1 MHNSFNLTKVM
12 NETST
17 PKFSRN
23 NSKINDFFNNFLSNL
38 DGKRRLSITS
48 TDSNAT
54 LPEAG
59 DAIFEWDEYRV
70 SFFFQIILNQSF
82 FLKI

>member
-1 MHNSFNLTKVM
+1 MQSM

-23 NSKINDFFNNFLSNL
+23 NSKINVFLNNFLS
-38 DGKRRLSITS
+38 DSKRRLSITS

-54 LPEAG
+54 LPESG
-59 DAIFEWDEYRV
+59 EAIFEWDEYRV
-70 SFFFQIILNQSF
+70 GF
-82 FLKI
+82 